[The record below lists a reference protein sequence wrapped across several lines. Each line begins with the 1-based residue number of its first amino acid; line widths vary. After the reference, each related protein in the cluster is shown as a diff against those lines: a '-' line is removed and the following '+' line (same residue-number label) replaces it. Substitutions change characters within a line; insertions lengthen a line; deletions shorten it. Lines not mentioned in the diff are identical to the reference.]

1 MQDLCLLASDFSDKR
16 IAFRMKKRTLR
27 SQSANLSTSGKVHHA
42 TSSAA
47 PQYPFA
53 AIVGQEEM
61 KLALILNAI
70 DPSIGGVLIMGH
82 RGTGKSTAV
91 RGLAELLPE
100 IIVVPGCAYRCDPAS
115 GSNLCA
121 GCRNKLEDGVK
132 LRRERARV
140 TVVDLP
146 LGATEDRVC
155 GTIDIERA
163 LRDGAKTFEPGLLA
177 RANRGLLYIDEV
189 NLLEDHLVDLLLDVA
204 VTGVNKVEREG
215 ISIEHPA
222 RFVLIGSG
230 NPEEGELRPQLLDR
244 FGLHVEIAT
253 ENDLDGRVEI
263 VERREAFDHDP
274 EKFCA
279 TQARDQQH
287 LRNNITR
294 AQKNSGGVKVDRPLL
309 RQIAQ
314 LCTELKIDGHRGE
327 LTITR
332 AARALAAFEGRKK
345 ITEDDVRQVAAMAL
359 RHRLRRDPLEETAS
373 TERIQQA
380 FEKVFAGQQKKREKR
395 SSNDGEGEGASDRGN
410 HSGEQQ
416 RDRGTNNDSR
426 TRRQSADPK
435 GGRGADSPAEPALQ
449 SAAGVALRKVGFSDR
464 SRAERCQLKPAHLQ
478 HRRENGTK
486 RVSYNHERGRYACAV
501 SFREH
506 CGRVAVDATLRAAAG
521 AGYRVS
527 GAGNRQDLAPGTRH
541 LTPIQTANLRYKRLS
556 CKSGRLFIFA
566 IDASGS
572 MAANR
577 IRQAKGAALSLL
589 RQSYIQR
596 DRVAIVS
603 FRGTSGAVLL
613 HPSRSML
620 RARRALDSLGVGGG
634 TPLSAGLLCS
644 LEVAQQAR
652 GSEGE
657 IILLL
662 FTDGHAN
669 VSARANGNVTRA
681 ERQELIERELSGLG
695 SKLRKA
701 GVRTVVVDSDNE
713 FVSNDQARALAEKLG
728 GAYTT
733 VKPVI

>member
-1 MQDLCLLASDFSDKR
+1 
-16 IAFRMKKRTLR
+16 MKKRTPR
-27 SQSANLSTSGKVHHA
+27 SQSTNLSKPGKVHHA
-42 TSSAA
+42 KSSAP
-47 PQYPFA
+47 PQYPFS

-61 KLALILNAI
+61 KLALMLNTV

-100 IIVVPGCAYRCDPAS
+100 IKVVAGCAYRCDPAS

-121 GCRNKLEDGVK
+121 ECQKKLERGEP
-132 LRRERARV
+132 LEREVALV
-140 TVVDLP
+140 AVVDLP

-244 FGLHVEIAT
+244 FGLHVEVT
-253 ENDLDGRVEI
+253 TDHDLDRRVDI
-263 VERREAFDHDP
+263 VERRQAFDHDP

-279 TQARDQQH
+279 TQARDQQQ

-294 AQKNSGGVKVDRPLL
+294 AQRNSGSVKVDRPLL

-380 FEKVFAGQQKKREKR
+380 LEKVFSEQQNRREKR
-395 SSNDGEGEGASDRGN
+395 SSNDGEGEGASGRGN
-410 HSGEQQ
+410 HSEVQP
-416 RDRGTNNDSR
+416 RDRGTANDSR
-426 TRRQSADPK
+426 TRRQSADQK
-435 GGRGADSPAEPALQ
+435 GGRGADSPAEFPVP
-449 SAAGVALRKVGFSDR
+449 SAAGVALRMFGFGDR
-464 SRAERCQLKPAHLQ
+464 SRAERGQSKSAHLQ
-478 HRRENGTK
+478 HRRDNGTK
-486 RVSYNHERGRYACAV
+486 RVSYNYERGRYARAV
-501 SFREH
+501 NFRKH
-506 CGRVAVDATLRAAAG
+506 CGRVAVDATLRASAAAG
-521 AGYRVS
+521 YGASSVGCRVS
-527 GAGNRQDLAPGTRH
+527 GAGKRKNLAPGTRH
-541 LTPIQTANLRYKRLS
+541 LTPNVLFKQLS
-556 CKSGRLFIFA
+556 RKKGRLFIFA

-589 RQSYIQR
+589 KQSYIQR

-613 HPSRSML
+613 QPSRSML
-620 RARRALDSLGVGGG
+620 RARRVLDSLGVGGG
-634 TPLSAGLLCS
+634 TPLCAGLLCS
-644 LEVAQQAR
+644 LEVARQSR

-657 IILLL
+657 TILLL

-681 ERQELIERELSGLG
+681 ERQDLIEGELSGLG

-701 GVRTVVVDSDNE
+701 GVRMVVVDSDNE
-713 FVSNDQARALAEKLG
+713 FGSSGHARALAEKLG
-728 GAYTT
+728 GTYAT